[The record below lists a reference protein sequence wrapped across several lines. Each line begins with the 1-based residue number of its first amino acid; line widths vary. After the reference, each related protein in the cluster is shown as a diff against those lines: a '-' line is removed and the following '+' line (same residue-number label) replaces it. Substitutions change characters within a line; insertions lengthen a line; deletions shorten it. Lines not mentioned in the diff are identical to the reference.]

1 MNKAAAEGSIT
12 ELIEP
17 ECVSFSTPAEAEPHH
32 IQQIIKTLSIIFSL
46 LNVQQVSA
54 TIAVYFCW
62 FHSGHLLDVSQYRR
76 EKSPKMQSS

>member
-1 MNKAAAEGSIT
+1 MKGVCGSLHCDDLWWIRQQLKEA

-17 ECVSFSTPAEAEPHH
+17 ECVSFSTPAEAEPRH

-62 FHSGHLLDVSQYRR
+62 FHSGHLLDVSQ
-76 EKSPKMQSS
+76 